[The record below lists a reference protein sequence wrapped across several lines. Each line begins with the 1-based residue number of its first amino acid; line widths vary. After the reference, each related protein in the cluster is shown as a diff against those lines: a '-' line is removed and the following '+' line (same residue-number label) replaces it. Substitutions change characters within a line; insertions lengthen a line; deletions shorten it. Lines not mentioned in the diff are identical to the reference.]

1 MDFIESIYDK
11 LYVEYFFRKIHDYCQ
26 QLWEYW
32 APWNLIFIGRQL
44 NSSKEILFKISIIKV
59 QRV

>member
-1 MDFIESIYDK
+1 M
-11 LYVEYFFRKIHDYCQ
+11 HDYCQ

-44 NSSKEILFKISIIKV
+44 NSSKEILFKINIKV